1 VSTKPLSFVD
11 QAFLLFETEASP
23 KHVGGLQVFKKPT
36 NAKRTYARDLYEEL
50 AAHAEAIPPFNL
62 LLSTSLRSGFCWK
75 ETDDLDMDQ
84 HVFYHKMPARTSP
97 EALMDFVGELH
108 TPPLDRTRPLW
119 EAHII
124 DGLEGS
130 KFALYSKIHHAYGD
144 GMSFTKLVAD
154 SLPAKPSSELKKVF
168 WDCGRPFEYGRPK
181 DVSFG
186 QQLRATLSM
195 LGAPARIIIG
205 LNRISLLLWLEK
217 FGVTKNAIAVPFTS
231 PSSPLTGQVTAGRQL
246 ACASVSMDRISALR
260 KRTRSTLN
268 HVALTCIDGGLRR
281 YLKEID
287 GTIEKPITIQ
297 MPVNLR
303 TADDKPGGNKIG
315 IVLVELSP
323 ETDDPYVRL
332 REIGVALRNVRHQVN
347 TLPNTSIVAYG
358 VLINSVAQI
367 AELLGVSNWLPPLGN
382 TLVSNVP
389 GPSQTLYLKDAELT
403 EYYPVSALPPGL
415 HLNITL
421 FSYGGKLNFGLIA
434 TEDSLPELHQL
445 SRHIEDAFTEL
456 EDAIDWKPGQSS
468 NGKKKADPVKPKRA
482 RPKKA
487 APTSAKTN

>member
-1 VSTKPLSFVD
+1 MATKPLSFVD

-23 KHVGGLQVFKKPT
+23 KHIGGLQIFKKPAG
-36 NAKRTYARDLYEEL
+36 AKRTYVRDLYNEL
-50 AAHAEAIPPFNL
+50 AEHSKAIPPFNL
-62 LLSTSLRSGFCWK
+62 TLSISLRSGYCWK
-75 ETDDLDMDQ
+75 ETNHLDMDD
-84 HVFYHKMPARTSP
+84 HVFYHKMPARTSR

-119 EAHII
+119 EVHII
-124 DGLEGS
+124 DGLQGAQ
-130 KFALYSKIHHAYGD
+130 FALYSKIHHAYGD
-144 GMSFTKLVAD
+144 GMSFTKLVSD
-154 SLPAKPSSELKKVF
+154 SLPTKPTQELKKVF
-168 WDCGRPFEYGRPK
+168 WDTGRPFSYGRPK
-181 DVSFG
+181 GVSVT
-186 QQLRATLSM
+186 QQLRSTLAM
-195 LGAPARIIIG
+195 LGAPARILIG
-205 LNRISLLLWLEK
+205 LNRISLLLWLER

-231 PSSPLTGQVTAGRQL
+231 RSSPLTGQVTSGRQL
-246 ACASVSMDRISALR
+246 ACASVSMDRIAALR
-260 KRTRSTLN
+260 KQTRSTLN
-268 HVALTCIDGGLRR
+268 HVALTCVDGGLRR

-287 GTIEKPITIQ
+287 GAIDKPITIQ

-323 ETDDPYVRL
+323 ETDDAYVRL
-332 REIGVALRNVRHQVN
+332 REIGVALRNVRHQVD

-367 AELLGVSNWLPPLGN
+367 AETLGISNWLPPLGN

-389 GPSQTLYLKDAELT
+389 GPSRTLYLKDAELT

-421 FSYGGKLNFGLIA
+421 FSYGGKLNFGLVA
-434 TEDSLPELHQL
+434 TEDSLPELHRL

-456 EDAIDWKPGQSS
+456 EDAIDWKPGKSS
-468 NGKKKADPVKPKRA
+468 NGEKATATPKRK
-482 RPKKA
+482 RSKKVRA
-487 APTSAKTN
+487 ASTKKD

>member
-1 VSTKPLSFVD
+1 MGTQPLSFVD
-11 QAFLLFETEASP
+11 QAFLLFETQASP
-23 KHVGGLQVFKKPT
+23 KHIGGLLVFKKPVG
-36 NAKRTYARDLYEEL
+36 AKRSYAHDLFEEL
-50 AAHAEAIPPFNL
+50 ASHSEAIPPFNL
-62 LLSTSLRSGFCWK
+62 VLSLSLRAGYCWN
-75 ETDDLDMDQ
+75 ETDDLDMED
-84 HVFYHKMPARTSP
+84 HVFYHKLPARTSP

-108 TPPLDRTRPLW
+108 TPPLDRSRPLW

-130 KFALYSKIHHAYGD
+130 QFALYTKIHHAYGD
-144 GMSFTKLVAD
+144 GMSFTKLVAE
-154 SLPAKPSSELKKVF
+154 SLPAKPTGELKKVF
-168 WDCGRPFEYGRPK
+168 WNCGHPFHYGRPK
-181 DVSFG
+181 GVSFAKQVRG
-186 QQLRATLSM
+186 TLKM
-195 LGAPARIIIG
+195 LGAPARILIG
-205 LNRISLLLWLEK
+205 LNRISLLLWLEQ

-231 PSSPLTGQVTAGRQL
+231 RASKLTGQVTAGRQL
-246 ACASVSMDRISALR
+246 ACASVSMDRIAALR

-268 HVALTCIDGGLRR
+268 HVALTCVDGGLRR
-281 YLKEID
+281 YLAEID
-287 GTIEKPITIQ
+287 SPIDKPITIQ

-303 TADDKPGGNKIG
+303 TSEDEAGGNKIG

-332 REIGVALRNVRHQVN
+332 REIGVALRNVRHQVD
-347 TLPNTSIVAYG
+347 TLPNTGIVAYG

-367 AELLGVSNWLPPLGN
+367 AETLGVSNWLPPLGN

-434 TEDSLPELHQL
+434 TKDALPELHQL
-445 SRHIEDAFTEL
+445 SRHIEEAFTEL
-456 EDAIDWKPGQSS
+456 EQAIDWKPGKSA
-468 NGKKKADPVKPKRA
+468 NGKTTSAPTKRK
-482 RPKKA
+482 RPRKA
-487 APTSAKTN
+487 APTSAKKN